1 MADDEQPAPGQGQS
15 KSAKRRAAQKKAKEA
30 GEAEAPT
37 PSKENTTE
45 NKKAEAKAKPA
56 AAPAEPKAKAKG
68 KAKAE
73 PKEEPKPKAQP
84 KAEPKAEPKAAAKP
98 AAKPAAKSDAAKPKG
113 EAKSKAAAK
122 AKAPAKAP
130 AKVEK
135 VEEERPAREPSPVR
149 YVEIDDGTGGDWD
162 MATGITKKQQ
172 KRKERKEEE
181 VAVAKAAGVKVGQA
195 INYIPGMGPEP
206 KAGAKAPAVS
216 QSVTAPVNAAA
227 TAAAVAEKEK
237 EPTTSNTSS
246 ASVKVP
252 ESKIGIV
259 IGPKG
264 AKIKLLQEK
273 TGARVDTSGEIF
285 TVTGPP
291 DAVAQAEIAIKELVE
306 KGYCAL
312 EYEDF
317 SEHFIAVHP
326 SYFPEIIG
334 KQGAVIRKIKDEVG
348 VSVNIPSDAPK
359 NPPATKKYKVTLAG
373 TSAAVEKA
381 KEVINDIIM
390 YYHHPITH
398 PDQVHEEIEVPGWCI
413 SFIIGK
419 GGSELKHI
427 QNNYKVKM
435 NVPREQSLNKNVVIV
450 GERWN
455 VDRAKAYVEKV
466 LWNAEHAPRGRD
478 RGEGGGDDGW
488 GDDEDVEDWMK
499 DYLYKRR

>member
-1 MADDEQPAPGQGQS
+1 MGLKPG
-15 KSAKRRAAQKKAKEA
+15 AAQ
-30 GEAEAPT
+30 P
-37 PSKENTTE
+37 
-45 NKKAEAKAKPA
+45 
-56 AAPAEPKAKAKG
+56 
-68 KAKAE
+68 
-73 PKEEPKPKAQP
+73 
-84 KAEPKAEPKAAAKP
+84 
-98 AAKPAAKSDAAKPKG
+98 
-113 EAKSKAAAK
+113 
-122 AKAPAKAP
+122 
-130 AKVEK
+130 
-135 VEEERPAREPSPVR
+135 
-149 YVEIDDGTGGDWD
+149 
-162 MATGITKKQQ
+162 
-172 KRKERKEEE
+172 
-181 VAVAKAAGVKVGQA
+181 
-195 INYIPGMGPEP
+195 YIPGMGPAID
-206 KAGAKAPAVS
+206 KTAAKAPGVS
-216 QSVTAPVNAAA
+216 QSVSAPANAAA

-237 EPTTSNTSS
+237 EPEKTNQ
-246 ASVKVP
+246 SVVTIKVP
-252 ESKIGIV
+252 EAKIGIV

-264 AKIKLLQEK
+264 AKIKLIQEK
-273 TGARVDTSGEIF
+273 TGARIDTTGEMF

-291 DAVAQAEIAIKELVE
+291 DAVGQAESAIKELIE

-317 SEHFIAVHP
+317 SEHFVAVHP

-359 NPPATKKYKVTLAG
+359 NPPANKKYKVTLAG
-373 TSAAVEKA
+373 TATAVEKA
-381 KEVINDIIM
+381 KEVINEIIM

-398 PDQVHEEIEVPGWCI
+398 PDQVHEEIEVPNWCI

-435 NVPREQSLNKNVVIV
+435 NVPREQSVNKNVVIV

-488 GDDEDVEDWMK
+488 GDDEEEVEDWMK
-499 DYLYKRR
+499 DYLYKRGTRR